1 MLSIK
6 MSAVALGLLTVAGVA
21 VQANA
26 AESLNV
32 NTHGAACN
40 PYNAAEAAD
49 IDYLTIGVRTIA
61 TSPRR
66 VVCPVPRHPVT
77 GPGQTVWVDGSN
89 SPGKSTLCVA
99 YSTTYDGT
107 FNSSYS
113 FTASTPTY
121 DRAAPL
127 STVGFYDYVSVLCE
141 LPAQGGG
148 VLFGVIA
155 DDN

>member
-6 MSAVALGLLTVAGVA
+6 KIAVVLGLLTVAGVA

-26 AESLNV
+26 AESQNV

-40 PYNAAEAAD
+40 PYNASEAAD
-49 IDYLTIGVRTIA
+49 IDYLTTGVRTIA

-77 GPGQTVWVDGSN
+77 GPDQTFWVDGSN
-89 SPGKSTLCVA
+89 SPGKSTICVA
-99 YSTTYDGT
+99 YSTTYDGK

-113 FTASTPTY
+113 FTANTPTY
-121 DRAAPL
+121 DRAVNL
-127 STVGFYDYVSVLCE
+127 SSVGYYDYVSVLCE

-155 DDN
+155 GDS